1 MNDTEKN
8 SPLRFYLQ
16 NHSIDWMD
24 FYNDIWGLFEGRKDR
39 LTKKDHAAILRMF
52 ADEIDPQ

>member
-1 MNDTEKN
+1 MNDTEQN

-16 NHSIDWMD
+16 KHSIDWMD
-24 FYNDIWGLFEGRKDR
+24 FYQDIWGLFEGRKDR
-39 LTKKDHAAILRMF
+39 LTKKDYAAILRKF